1 MSTVVETSRPYKNVD
16 CKRSLHSRSLRSLS
30 VEMTK
35 RFNIVIS
42 SGVSIAN
49 VIEKSRPFELSC
61 RLHVVWKTR
70 SFGAETSQPFNIVMS
85 TVVETSQ
92 PYKTKKRH
100 IKGIV
105 FYLSFKSFIFQMY
118 YLSFSPQL
126 GQVLFSALILPPQL
140 GQKLAVF
147 LTLIGVT
154 SSSSSS
160 SSSAYPIK

>member
-1 MSTVVETSRPYKNVD
+1 MSSLAERSGEISTACNIVVLRL
-16 CKRSLHSRSLRSLS
+16 RGFLHSVRYTHYRLRKG
-30 VEMTK
+30 EMT
-35 RFNIVIS
+35 RYN
-42 SGVSIAN
+42 
-49 VIEKSRPFELSC
+49 
-61 RLHVVWKTR
+61 
-70 SFGAETSQPFNIVMS
+70 VMS
-85 TVVETSQ
+85 SVVETSQ

-100 IKGIV
+100 IKSIV